1 MRNIIRNFKQTA
13 DYEVLSEVFKLK
25 RLALA
30 ALFNVL
36 AFASMYGILELFLI
50 YKYGY

>member
-1 MRNIIRNFKQTA
+1 MRNFIQNFKQTA

-30 ALFNVL
+30 ALFNVS
-36 AFASMYGILELFLI
+36 AFAFMYGVLELYLI
-50 YKYGY
+50 YKYGF

>member
-1 MRNIIRNFKQTA
+1 MRNFIQNFKQTA

-30 ALFNVL
+30 VLFNVL
-36 AFASMYGILELFLI
+36 AFATMYGVLELFLI